1 MSIYFNYVMCLNPKQ
16 IDKTNKALL
25 DLRARCG
32 RDRVKL
38 QEAESNPETHSEKGQ
53 VSNARGKYIIGFKG
67 EIR

>member
-1 MSIYFNYVMCLNPKQ
+1 MCLNPKQ

-25 DLRARCG
+25 DLRAR
-32 RDRVKL
+32 DRVKL
-38 QEAESNPETHSEKGQ
+38 QEAESNPETHSVKGQ